1 MKSFEIELDLDAE
14 HIMWMYHLRYF
25 VHYKKKYDTF
35 IKFKGSKAFLKGED
49 LHRVQCAVQDAVIK
63 AKHEFIYDFLMQSN
77 NPDENY
83 GPYMDL
89 LSNQEYENMKKQ
101 YSGLFIFSKRQFMQ
115 IKQDLN
121 DKFGYIVNL
130 SRQYPLNYVI
140 IFLPSSKQSLLIQRI
155 QDLVQQINNNI
166 DQGITPYNSQ
176 YYSYRNRDL
185 ANRNIFRKV
194 YQIKMRDEQAIQ
206 IFLIF
211 DIRRM
216 EEYFKASFSLK
227 DYGDYVIFV
236 IQGSSDSG
244 CQEVISTLENHL
256 KHKILSQIENEQRD
270 FQEMNMKIVKIEE
283 IESIANRLDQCF
295 GTEILK
301 RVTNKFSKSNFI
313 FTDAELFNFI
323 RQKQM
328 NEDINQISR
337 ITNSNFQSEVAK
349 QIDSLLISEDISGIQ
364 LNKQKDLKENLQ
376 YEYLNNNDSEIVI
389 PIKQQIGQQEINQY
403 DSIQMEEEEEQQ
415 DMKQLKTIKDHK
427 IETLK
432 DKIIVEFF
440 NYKEKSKFYLFQNNF
455 DEELF
460 YSDFDVYCTENYNLP
475 HVIQPDSSEQNQLK
489 FIIEIFS
496 NEFKNNI
503 VEITDF
509 LDHYMNCQVML
520 GIKNAKQ
527 LKHEEFEELCDD
539 FNCSFQIYNCDLNP
553 KQIGWSKNEA
563 MPQKSEKGKD
573 VAIIFS
579 NIMHCFIGQLQEKVN
594 SLNQLAKKSIITLL
608 FQSQFEYAYDLCE
621 IKKLD
626 LYCQFNFDDCYWVQ
640 ITANNPK
647 EIIEKIKED
656 DSKILQQTLS
666 KQPVCQ
672 NEAIILAKGL
682 QERDFYDVFIPEL
695 YCKYYEKLRR
705 DYLNKQFTEEEWK
718 NVKIEPDEKL
728 FVVDVTDLGVQPTH
742 LEPIIEVLASLNKK
756 GKVIENT
763 NDLQQGV
770 YLIGR
775 SRNVNSDSFEL
786 IINNH
791 IIRYVYQSNLYQLHN
806 KYQMINIYNYYHQL
820 CILTIKYGPFCGKI

>member
-1 MKSFEIELDLDAE
+1 MKGFEVELDLDAE

-25 VHYKKKYDTF
+25 VDLRRRYETF
-35 IKFKGSKAFLKGED
+35 IKFRGSRAFLEGVD
-49 LHRVQCAVQDAVIK
+49 LHRVQCAVQDAVTK

-77 NPDENY
+77 DLDENY
-83 GPYMDL
+83 GPYLDL
-89 LSNQEYENMKKQ
+89 LSNQEYENLKRQ
-101 YSGLFIFSKRQFMQ
+101 YQGLFIFSKKQFMQ
-115 IKQDLN
+115 IKKDLN

-130 SRQYPLNYVI
+130 SRKYPLNYVI

-155 QDLVQQINNNI
+155 QYLVQQINKNI
-166 DQGITPYNSQ
+166 DQGVTPYNSQ

-185 ANRNIFRKV
+185 ANRNIYKKI

-216 EEYFKASFSLK
+216 EEYFKASFSLQ
-227 DYGDYVIFV
+227 DYGDFVIFV

-244 CQEVISTLENHL
+244 CVEAMSTIEKHL
-256 KHKILSQIENEQRD
+256 KQKILSQIQNVQHD
-270 FQEMNMKIVKIEE
+270 FQGMDMKIVQIEE

-301 RVTNKFSKSNFI
+301 RLTSKFLKNHFVFADTEQLNFMK
-313 FTDAELFNFI
+313 
-323 RQKQM
+323 QKQM
-328 NEDINQISR
+328 NEESNQISR
-337 ITNSNFQSEVAK
+337 LTNSNFQSEVAK
-349 QIDSLLISEDISGIQ
+349 QADSQIQ
-364 LNKQKDLKENLQ
+364 QDNSAIQYNEQKDLKKYLQFENLK
-376 YEYLNNNDSEIVI
+376 NNDSEIVI
-389 PIKQQIGQQEINQY
+389 PIKQQIEKQEINQK
-403 DSIQMEEEEEQQ
+403 DGNELQMQDEEDEEEQQ

-432 DKIIVEFF
+432 DKIIIEFF
-440 NYKEKSKFYLFQNNF
+440 NYKEKSKFYLFLNNF

-553 KQIGWSKNEA
+553 KQIGWSQNEVI
-563 MPQKSEKGKD
+563 PQKNEKGKD
-573 VAIIFS
+573 LAIIFS
-579 NIMHCFIGQLQEKVN
+579 NIIHCFIDQLKEKVN
-594 SLNQLAKKSIITLL
+594 ILNQLAKKSIITLL
-608 FQSQFEYAYDLCE
+608 FQSQFEYAYNLCE

-626 LYCQFNFDDCYWVQ
+626 LFCQFNLDDCYWVQ

-666 KQPVCQ
+666 KQINCQ
-672 NEAIILAKGL
+672 NEAIVLVKAL

-705 DYLNKQFTEEEWK
+705 DYLDKQFTEDEWK
-718 NVKIEPDEKL
+718 NIKMGPDQKL
-728 FVVDVTDLGVQPTH
+728 FFVDMTDLGIQPTH
-742 LEPIIEVLASLNKK
+742 LEPTIEILADLGKK
-756 GKVIENT
+756 GKVIEST

-775 SRNVNSDSFEL
+775 SRNVNSDTFDL
-786 IINNH
+786 TINNH
-791 IIRYVYQSNLYQLHN
+791 IISSI
-806 KYQMINIYNYYHQL
+806 INI
-820 CILTIKYGPFCGKI
+820 K